1 VLSTSTK
8 GASAGTTTPIDI
20 FDGDNKLD
28 LRYVTGL
35 SMAREDRL
43 ARAGHSAPVASPHL
57 YSTMLAS
64 YCTAILLDCRVSTS
78 VVLYTQSD
86 C

>member
-1 VLSTSTK
+1 VLGAGGESAILVLSTSTK

-35 SMAREDRL
+35 SMAREDRPTGKG
-43 ARAGHSAPVASPHL
+43 RAFCSRS
-57 YSTMLAS
+57 
-64 YCTAILLDCRVSTS
+64 
-78 VVLYTQSD
+78 
-86 C
+86 